1 MSTQLEHPVRP
12 QKPDEDPAPTD
23 PLPSDTSDARND
35 GDRAT
40 TLLLLFLVA
49 ATVMVGDVVV
59 AAAVAEW
66 WVLVPAFGVL
76 LAMTVLVLAGIA
88 RLIAER

>member
-1 MSTQLEHPVRP
+1 MTAANPG
-12 QKPDEDPAPTD
+12 DPG
-23 PLPSDTSDARND
+23 DARND

-40 TLLLLFLVA
+40 TLLLLFLA
-49 ATVMVGDVVV
+49 AAAVMVGDVIV

-76 LAMTVLVLAGIA
+76 LAMTVLVLAGIV